1 MGDKEGALQL
11 LNELIEEAPEELRD
25 EARRLLKELE

>member
-1 MGDKEGALQL
+1 LH
-11 LNELIEEAPEELRD
+11 ELIEEAPEELRD

>member
-1 MGDKEGALQL
+1 LH
-11 LNELIEEAPEELRD
+11 ELIEDAPEELRD